1 MRRSTALGAIV
12 IGGMIGF
19 RAFSPSRRRRLT
31 AAMRR
36 RVLQR
41 MGQVMASLPEDA
53 PPKLVMS
60 VLPRLRDQNDRIIAL
75 LQEQNELLR
84 ARLQAAQGSA
94 LAES

>member
-1 MRRSTALGAIV
+1 
-12 IGGMIGF
+12 
-19 RAFSPSRRRRLT
+19 
-31 AAMRR
+31 MRR
-36 RVLQR
+36 RMLQR
-41 MGQVMASLPEDA
+41 MEKVMASLPEDA

-84 ARLQAAQGSA
+84 ARPQAARGSV